1 MKHDALRISCDHSLV
16 ASPKLCCTE
25 GVVPLYTSMYS
36 ISLHRIRSIKRCLTP
51 YALPVSCLCSIILR
65 AQQLKYRRMIGRISN
80 ASPKHRLHI
89 ANCRQFSFG
98 GAFRQPKL
106 NFHSSG
112 PWICATLN
120 GKSHRD
126 VCMTIRAWFSRTSN
140 LTFEGVCHFLV
151 WLTIEPFRI
160 PRRRLVLADHLL
172 KKPFIIQRKSLQ
184 GMRKSLVEPYSENQ
198 NTNHTSMRWS
208 TWSTYLSALFVIK
221 LRSTHRFKRKQ
232 KSNARIDSYMSYSHL
247 FSLILYMQHAYISHI
262 IHDTL

>member
-1 MKHDALRISCDHSLV
+1 MSYAVRSARFMSLQHNPTGPTAQISKDDWKNFKSITQTPFARCKLPPIFFRRCFSPAEVEFSL
-16 ASPKLCCTE
+16 
-25 GVVPLYTSMYS
+25 
-36 ISLHRIRSIKRCLTP
+36 I
-51 YALPVSCLCSIILR
+51 
-65 AQQLKYRRMIGRISN
+65 
-80 ASPKHRLHI
+80 
-89 ANCRQFSFG
+89 
-98 GAFRQPKL
+98 
-106 NFHSSG
+106 G

-208 TWSTYLSALFVIK
+208 TWSTYLSAL
-221 LRSTHRFKRKQ
+221 L
-232 KSNARIDSYMSYSHL
+232 
-247 FSLILYMQHAYISHI
+247 
-262 IHDTL
+262 

>member
-1 MKHDALRISCDHSLV
+1 MFFCEDLSRTWSMTRFLWSLFGGKSEAMVHRRSSIST
-16 ASPKLCCTE
+16 PR
-25 GVVPLYTSMYS
+25 YTSMYS

-65 AQQLKYRRMIGRISN
+65 AQQLKYRRMIGRISK
-80 ASPKHRLHI
+80 ASPKHHLHV

-208 TWSTYLSALFVIK
+208 TWSTYLSAL
-221 LRSTHRFKRKQ
+221 LW
-232 KSNARIDSYMSYSHL
+232 KSWDRLVALKESRNRML
-247 FSLILYMQHAYISHI
+247 V
-262 IHDTL
+262 